1 LLCWVK
7 RQRNPTHLLGFLT
20 STQPTNQDFFRF
32 GQGIEEYKIFLSQLP
47 NKIESI
53 KTIVK
58 LYVEIGCKLKKIY
71 PDRDSLPLSLNL

>member
-1 LLCWVK
+1 LSIFCFVGLRC
-7 RQRNPTHLLGFLT
+7 RL
-20 STQPTNQDFFRF
+20 TQPTNQDFFRF

-71 PDRDSLPLSLNL
+71 PDRDSLPLSLDL